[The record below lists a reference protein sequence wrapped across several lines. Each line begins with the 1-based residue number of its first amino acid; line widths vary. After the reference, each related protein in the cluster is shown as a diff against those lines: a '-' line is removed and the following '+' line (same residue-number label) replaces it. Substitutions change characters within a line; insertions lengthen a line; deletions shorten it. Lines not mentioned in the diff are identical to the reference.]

1 MTSIVVIGMCCDG
14 TVYSMAGNLANCCVF
29 CNDERMDRLRSY
41 EVFATIV
48 ASGGFNRAAAELA
61 ISPANVSRH
70 IQQLEQALG
79 TRLLERTSRRME
91 LTDSGRELYTRAR
104 TILDEVADLEGGLT
118 ADSRT
123 ARGRLRVNA
132 PLTFGL
138 AWLNPLITGFAE
150 NHPAIELDIH
160 YSDRVI
166 EMADESFDVA
176 LRISRAG
183 AESLVSRRVAT
194 TRMLVCAAP
203 TLLAGEGEIAHVEDL
218 RGLPR
223 AGYLFSDSANVWTLE
238 ATDGTRHAI
247 DTPCTTMCANGLGLK
262 ATVLRAD
269 AIALLP
275 EFLVQRELLSGQ
287 IVEVLPTLRA
297 DAMDVRIVYAHRR
310 HLARRARLF
319 IDFVVES
326 FNRVPWA

>member
-14 TVYSMAGNLANCCVF
+14 TVYSMAGNLVDCCVF
-29 CNDERMDRLRSY
+29 CNDAGMDRLRSY

-48 ASGGFNRAAAELA
+48 ACGGFNRAAAELA

-91 LTDSGRELYTRAR
+91 LTDSGRELYTRVR
-104 TILDEVADLEGGLT
+104 LILDEVADLEGDLT
-118 ADSRT
+118 ADGRA
-123 ARGRLRVNA
+123 ARGRLRINA

-138 AWLNPLITGFAE
+138 AWLTPLITAFAE

-194 TRMLVCAAP
+194 TQMRVCAAP

-238 ATDGTRHAI
+238 AADGTRHAI
-247 DTPCTTMCANGLGLK
+247 DTPCTRMCANGLGLK
-262 ATVLRAD
+262 ATVLRGE

-275 EFLVQRELLSGQ
+275 EFFVQRELLSGQ

-297 DAMDVRIVYAHRR
+297 DAMDVRIIYAHRR

-319 IDFVVES
+319 IDFLVES
-326 FNRVPWA
+326 FHRVPWA

>member
-1 MTSIVVIGMCCDG
+1 
-14 TVYSMAGNLANCCVF
+14 
-29 CNDERMDRLRSY
+29 MDRLRSY

-48 ASGGFNRAAAELA
+48 ACGGFNRAAAELA

-70 IQQLEQALG
+70 IQQLEQSLG
-79 TRLLERTSRRME
+79 TRLLERASRRME
-91 LTDSGRELYTRAR
+91 LTDSGRELYTRVR
-104 TILDEVADLEGGLT
+104 TILDEVADLENGLT
-118 ADSRT
+118 AEGRT

-138 AWLNPLITGFAE
+138 AWLNPLITAFAE
-150 NHPAIELDIH
+150 SHPAIELDLH

-194 TRMLVCAAP
+194 TRMLVCASP
-203 TLLAGEGEIAHVEDL
+203 TLLADAGDIVSVEGL

-223 AGYLFSDSANVWTLE
+223 AGYLFSDRANVWTLD

-247 DTPCTTMCANGLGLK
+247 DTPCSAMCANGIGLK
-262 ATVLRAD
+262 ASVLRGE

-275 EFLVQRELLSGQ
+275 EFLIHRELLSKQ
-287 IVEVLPTLRA
+287 IVEVLPELRA
-297 DAMDVRIVYAHRR
+297 EPMDLRMVYAHRQ

-319 IDFVVES
+319 IDFIAEG
-326 FNRVPWA
+326 FRRPPWA

>member
-1 MTSIVVIGMCCDG
+1 
-14 TVYSMAGNLANCCVF
+14 
-29 CNDERMDRLRSY
+29 MDRLRSY

-48 ASGGFNRAAAELA
+48 ACGGFNRAAAELA

-70 IQQLEQALG
+70 IQQLELALG

-91 LTDSGRELYTRAR
+91 LTDSGRELYTRVR
-104 TILDEVADLEGGLT
+104 TILDEVADLESGLT
-118 ADSRT
+118 AEGRT

-132 PLTFGL
+132 PLTFGF
-138 AWLNPLITGFAE
+138 AWLNPLVTAFAE
-150 NHPAIELDIH
+150 SHPAIELDLR

-194 TRMLVCAAP
+194 TRMLVCASP
-203 TLLAGEGEIAHVEDL
+203 TLLAGKGEIVSVEDL

-223 AGYLFSDSANVWTLE
+223 AGYLFSDSANVWTLD
-238 ATDGTRHAI
+238 AADGTHHAI
-247 DTPCTTMCANGLGLK
+247 DTSCATMCANGLGLK
-262 ATVLRAD
+262 ATVLRAE

-275 EFLVQRELLSGQ
+275 EFLIQRELVSGQ

-297 DAMDVRIVYAHRR
+297 EAMDVRIIYADRH
-310 HLARRARLF
+310 HLARRSRLF
-319 IDFVVES
+319 IDFVVEACR
-326 FNRVPWA
+326 RVPWA

>member
-1 MTSIVVIGMCCDG
+1 MCGGG
-14 TVYSMAGNLANCCVF
+14 TVYSMAEILAVCFAF
-29 CNDERMDRLRSY
+29 CNDRGMDRLRSY

-48 ASGGFNRAAAELA
+48 ACGGFNRAAAELA

-91 LTDSGRELYTRAR
+91 LTDSGRELYARVR
-104 TILDEVADLEGGLT
+104 TILDEVADLESGLT
-118 ADSRT
+118 ADGRT

-138 AWLNPLITGFAE
+138 TWLNPLITAFAE
-150 NHPAIELDIH
+150 NHPAIELDLH

-166 EMADESFDVA
+166 EMADESFDLA

-194 TRMLVCAAP
+194 TRMLVCASP
-203 TLLAGEGEIAHVEDL
+203 GLLAGKGEIVSVEGL

-223 AGYLFSDSANVWTLE
+223 AGYLFSDSANAWTLD
-238 ATDGTRHAI
+238 AVDGTRHAI
-247 DTPCTTMCANGLGLK
+247 ETPCTTMCANGLGLK
-262 ATVLRAD
+262 ATVLRAE

-275 EFLVQRELLSGQ
+275 EFLVHGELRSGQ
-287 IVEVLPTLRA
+287 IVEVLPALRA
-297 DAMDVRIVYAHRR
+297 EPMDVRIVYAHRR

-319 IDFVVES
+319 IDFVVDR
-326 FNRVPWA
+326 FRDIPWQ